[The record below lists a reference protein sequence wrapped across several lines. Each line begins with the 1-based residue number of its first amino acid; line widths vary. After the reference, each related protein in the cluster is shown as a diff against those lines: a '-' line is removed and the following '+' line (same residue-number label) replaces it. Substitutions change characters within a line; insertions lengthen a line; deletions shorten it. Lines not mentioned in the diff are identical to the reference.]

1 MIQRIQTVY
10 LALGAIALLS
20 TAFFQDPWSSA
31 AAESFQWFLPSLIGL
46 LSAST
51 LTALGAIGLY
61 MNRKKQRKV
70 VVGAQTLTVAYLI
83 ALYTGFYLSGELVL
97 RTANGV
103 KWGTTIVMLL
113 PVAAYILF
121 YLARRAIHSDIELV
135 KSMDR
140 LR

>member
-31 AAESFQWFLPSLIGL
+31 AAESFQWFLPSVIGL
-46 LSAST
+46 LSASA

-61 MNRKKQRKV
+61 MNRKKQIKV

-97 RTANGV
+97 RTADGV
-103 KWGTTIVMLL
+103 KWDTTTVMLL
-113 PVAAYILF
+113 PVVAYILF
-121 YLARRAIHSDIELV
+121 YLARRAISSDIELV

>member
-20 TAFFQDPWSSA
+20 TAFVQDLWSSA
-31 AAESFQWFLPSLIGL
+31 AAESFQWFLPSVIGS
-46 LSAST
+46 LSASA
-51 LTALGAIGLY
+51 LTALVAIGLY
-61 MNRKKQRKV
+61 MNRKKQLKV

-97 RTANGV
+97 RTEDGV
-103 KWGTTIVMLL
+103 KWDTTIVMLL
-113 PVAAYILF
+113 PIGAYILF
-121 YLARRAIHSDIELV
+121 YLARRAIYSDIELV